1 MPNNKKKEE
10 LFCGINKSCV
20 PKPHDT
26 VTYDDEVE
34 LSPKNHLPS
43 KESFDTEETPSLP
56 IKLEDAL
63 DKDGN
68 NLGHIGYF

>member
-34 LSPKNHLPS
+34 LSPKKP
-43 KESFDTEETPSLP
+43 FT
-56 IKLEDAL
+56 
-63 DKDGN
+63 
-68 NLGHIGYF
+68 F